1 MENSIKY
8 GRDWSNIHI
17 DRRGFLMAE
26 NIENSIIPILKRYP
40 IRPDNSI
47 NLTPE
52 ALRRIGWP
60 AGTLCSITLDL
71 GKKRIIIEEAQDQA
85 SSI

>member
-1 MENSIKY
+1 ME
-8 GRDWSNIHI
+8 
-17 DRRGFLMAE
+17 E
-26 NIENSIIPILKRYP
+26 NTANSIIPILKECP

-60 AGTLCSITLDL
+60 AGTMCRITLDL
-71 GKKRIIIEEAQDQA
+71 REKEHERLIIERIPKQKV
-85 SSI
+85 S